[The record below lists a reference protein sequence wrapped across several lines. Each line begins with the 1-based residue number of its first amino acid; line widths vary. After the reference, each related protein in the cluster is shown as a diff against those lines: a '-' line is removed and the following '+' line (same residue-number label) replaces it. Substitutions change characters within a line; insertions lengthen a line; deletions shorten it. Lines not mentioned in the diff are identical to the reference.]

1 MNGLLRSNFYA
12 TIDSARIVVVMVA
25 VLGVVL
31 VVSGSASLLSILTLA
46 AAPMLALMAVA
57 SQRRENQS
65 KWSRHKLAFP
75 VRRREIIKSQYL
87 SHLFWSL
94 GGTAMAALFLVLTLL
109 VHGDR
114 YFYYG
119 FRDALTLVLGGAI
132 LAMLIGAIAYPLI
145 QLLGYARTEVAMLSG
160 TIGAI
165 AIVLALS
172 MLINIFTEGGNIS
185 NNTYYVS
192 LVFITLVTIVLCT
205 VSYFFTARLFEQ
217 QAF

>member
-12 TIDSARIVVVMVA
+12 TIDSARIVVVMLL
-25 VLGVVL
+25 VLGVLL
-31 VVSGSASLLSILTLA
+31 VASGSASLLSILTLA
-46 AAPMLALMAVA
+46 SAPLLALMAVA

-65 KWSRHKLAFP
+65 KWSRHKLSFP

-94 GGTAMAALFLVLTLL
+94 GGTAMAALFLALTLL

-119 FRDALTLVLGGAI
+119 FRDALTLVLCGAI

-145 QLLGYARTEVAMLSG
+145 LLLGYARIEVAMLSG

-172 MLINIFTEGGNIS
+172 MMINIFTEGGNIS
-185 NNTYYVS
+185 NNTYYIS
-192 LVFITLVTIVLCT
+192 LVFITLVTTALCC
-205 VSYFFTARLFEQ
+205 VSYCFAVRLFEKQ
-217 QAF
+217 EV

>member
-12 TIDSARIVVVMVA
+12 AIDSARIVVVMLM
-25 VLGVVL
+25 VLGVML

-46 AAPMLALMAVA
+46 SAPLLALMAVA

-65 KWSRHKLAFP
+65 KWGRHKLIFP

-94 GGTAMAALFLVLTLL
+94 GGTAMAVLFLTLTLL

-119 FRDALTLVLGGAI
+119 LRDAVTLVLGGTI
-132 LAMLIGAIAYPLI
+132 LAVLIGAIAYPLI
-145 QLLGYARTEVAMLSG
+145 LLWGYARIEVAMLSG

-165 AIVLALS
+165 GVVLALS
-172 MLINIFTEGGNIS
+172 LVINVFTEGGNIS
-185 NNTYYVS
+185 DTTYYIS
-192 LVFITLVTIVLCT
+192 LVFITLVTTVLCC
-205 VSYFFTARLFEQ
+205 VSYRFTVRLFEKQ
-217 QAF
+217 ER